1 MDSKKS
7 KEENNVK
14 DEEKKPEK
22 QDSKDISKE
31 KFEEENIFLEFLK
44 NSLLNEQ

>member
-7 KEENNVK
+7 KEEKNTK
-14 DEEKKPEK
+14 YEEKKPEK

-44 NSLLNEQ
+44 KILY